1 MRRIQCLKDLKNLVD
16 EIPNEFLQYLNSQ
29 FNCLYEYL
37 SNGEELDNFILGKYQ
52 NMVILEGDDEI
63 KKFSLNTLD
72 LEFIEE
78 VKLNQIT
85 IIRIGLNCDEDIQL
99 HYAIKGGT

>member
-1 MRRIQCLKDLKNLVD
+1 MKRIQCFTDLNNLEG
-16 EIPNEFLQYLNSQ
+16 EIPIEFLQYLNSE

-52 NMVILEGDDEI
+52 NMVILEGNDEI
-63 KKFSLNTLD
+63 KKFSLNNLD
-72 LEFIEE
+72 MEFIEE

>member
-1 MRRIQCLKDLKNLVD
+1 MKRIQCLTDLNNLSG
-16 EIPNEFLQYLNSQ
+16 EIPNEFLQYLNTE

-37 SNGEELDNFILGKYQ
+37 SNGEELDNFILGIYQ

-63 KKFSLNTLD
+63 KKFSINTLD

-78 VKLNQIT
+78 VKLSQIT